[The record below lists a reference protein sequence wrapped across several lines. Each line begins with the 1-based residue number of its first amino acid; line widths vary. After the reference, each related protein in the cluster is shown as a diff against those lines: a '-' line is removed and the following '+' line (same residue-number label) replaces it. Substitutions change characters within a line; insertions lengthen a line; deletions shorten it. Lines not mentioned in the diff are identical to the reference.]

1 MPTLEERLAVLEQSH
16 LDQHVMYMF
25 LTNCIIRSN
34 DSLRIGIAEAIRLVI
49 QNPVASHPVSDG
61 VRDQLRSLRD
71 DLLQAPSAAITATVS
86 QPPVRPV

>member
-1 MPTLEERLAVLEQSH
+1 MSTLEERLAILEQSH
-16 LDQHVMYMF
+16 LDQHAMYMF

-34 DSLRIGIAEAIRLVI
+34 DSLRVSIAEAIRVVI
-49 QNPVASHPVSDG
+49 QNPVATHPVPDG

-71 DLLQAPSAAITATVS
+71 ELLQAPSAAITAVLF